1 MTLINE
7 DENKNARTELF
18 ALRYRYDSNAY
29 LESLRDDQAGNEY
42 RLNSYDR
49 LLVVI

>member
-42 RLNSYDR
+42 SLISYVR
-49 LLVVI
+49 FLII